1 MAVIDAPVS
10 EILSL
15 AHLERRSCR
24 DKLAVDENAPRSAVL
39 SEERPVV
46 GRLIPGST

>member
-15 AHLERRSCR
+15 AHVERRSCR
-24 DKLAVDENAPRSAVL
+24 DKLAVDENAPRSAVQ
-39 SEERPVV
+39 RPVV